1 MLRRCY
7 DIGYSMLDQGYVL
20 VGGMLRRCYDIGYS
34 MLDQGYGIS
43 RGDVTT
49 VL

>member
-1 MLRRCY
+1 MKVKPEEIPQSYGPGIMIYIRYRTR
-7 DIGYSMLDQGYVL
+7 V
-20 VGGMLRRCYDIGYS
+20 R
-34 MLDQGYGIS
+34 YGIS